1 MFYCKNNPSLNLIE
15 YKILIYYSNMI
26 QLATITMLWELY
38 NYYSMLSFIYHSY
51 YYTSLAAYYGNK
63 LYRIL
68 SGNNYYQPKEINI
81 QMISFNEDKEE
92 GWELVDVL

>member
-1 MFYCKNNPSLNLIE
+1 
-15 YKILIYYSNMI
+15 MI

-38 NYYSMLSFIYHSY
+38 NYYSMLSFVYHSY
-51 YYTSLAAYYGNK
+51 HYASLAGYYGNK

-68 SGNNYYQPKEINI
+68 SGNKYEPSKEVNI
-81 QMISFNEDKEE
+81 QMISFNQDKED